1 MKKRV
6 IALSLS
12 ALLAFGVLA
21 GPSNA
26 ASAAALCDESV
37 STASYCMLDDTDTGS
52 SYYGQA
58 GDVHTCGLTYYG
70 IKINDGYDSIDY
82 IEFNSVGRDG
92 ILNPGSSVT
101 ATVQMDQ
108 ECRSWQGAYG
118 ATLTLE
124 GLVNKPLVA
133 IQASEE
139 FTYRNKF
146 SGRLDSYCFTE
157 ICGFTTWEFNI
168 QIPSDFKPDLF
179 TLKANIVPKS
189 PLFGAISPK
198 MLSYSEVF
206 SLGPRLKNPAS
217 ASVDHSITETDG
229 RVLCF
234 TSDVSKEGTTDF
246 GITKFEF
253 EIVSYARGSS
263 KTIDQGFWALGMPPD
278 NFATEK
284 LINGDAYS
292 LIVNDAVQHAYYLS
306 EQIRGATYGCK
317 VRAITALGETPWSL
331 EKIVASR
338 TVKGGVVQPLP
349 NVKVPCAKLNKVY
362 PGGVALNSKSKNVGA
377 KTKFKPKISAAL
389 YQRNKD
395 LDLDSDGLACER

>member
-1 MKKRV
+1 MKIRTMG
-6 IALSLS
+6 LSLS

-52 SYYGQA
+52 SYYGRA
-58 GDVHTCGLTYYG
+58 GDVYTCGLTYYG

-82 IEFNSVGRDG
+82 VEFNGVGRDG
-92 ILNPGSSVT
+92 ILNPGSTVT
-101 ATVQMDQ
+101 ATVRMDQ
-108 ECRSWQGAYG
+108 ECRSWLGAYG
-118 ATLTLE
+118 ANLTLE

-139 FTYRNKF
+139 FTYRKKY

-157 ICGFTTWEFNI
+157 ICGFTSWEFNI
-168 QIPSDFKPDLF
+168 QIPVDFKPDLL
-179 TLKANIVPKS
+179 TLKANIFPKS
-189 PLFGAISPK
+189 PLVGAISPK
-198 MLSYSEVF
+198 VLSYSEVF

-234 TSDVSKEGTTDF
+234 TSDVSKEGSSDF

-253 EIVSYARGSS
+253 EIFSNVGGST
-263 KTIDQGFWALGMPPD
+263 KTIDQGFWTLGLPTN
-278 NFATEK
+278 NFASEK
-284 LINGDAYS
+284 LSNGDAYS
-292 LIVNDAVQHAYYLS
+292 LLVNDGVQHAYYLS
-306 EQIRGATYGCK
+306 EQTRGATYGCK
-317 VRAITALGETPWSL
+317 VRAITPLGATPWAV

-338 TVKGGVVQPLP
+338 TVRGGVVQPLP
-349 NVKVPCAKLNKVY
+349 NVKARCSKLNKVY
-362 PGGVALNSKSKNVGA
+362 PGGVARDSKSKNVGT
-377 KTKFKPKISAAL
+377 KTKFKPKVSAAL

-395 LDLDSDGLACER
+395 LDLDGDGLACER